1 MPPKNPFSCVPGYF
15 STSGGGGIL
24 VFPHNQ
30 EGKTMTHE
38 EKVLYLFKLSVE
50 AAVKYKIE
58 SQRKSSNTLEQTI
71 ENVYSK
77 LEVLLDKKLN
87 GESGH

>member
-1 MPPKNPFSCVPGYF
+1 M
-15 STSGGGGIL
+15 
-24 VFPHNQ
+24 FPHNQ

>member
-1 MPPKNPFSCVPGYF
+1 
-15 STSGGGGIL
+15 
-24 VFPHNQ
+24 
-30 EGKTMTHE
+30 MTHE

>member
-1 MPPKNPFSCVPGYF
+1 M
-15 STSGGGGIL
+15 

-50 AAVKYKIE
+50 AAITYKTTTH
-58 SQRKSSNTLEQTI
+58 SKASTTLEQT
-71 ENVYSK
+71 VDTLYSIF
-77 LEVLLDKKLN
+77 EELLDKKLKS
-87 GESGH
+87 ESRQ